1 MNKTSTLNLI
11 IGPMFSGKTS
21 ELLRIAK
28 RLKSI
33 NLKVLLLNYY
43 EDKRYSNTLMATH
56 DNETIPCKFIAHFDN
71 IEYDDYDI
79 ICINEAQFFTKL
91 IPFCK
96 KVLKDNKSLYVS
108 GLDGDFKQEKFG
120 EILDLIPLAD
130 SITKLHAF
138 CKICQDGTP
147 AHFTKRLVSNK
158 QQKLIGVDEYIP
170 VCRNHIN

>member
-1 MNKTSTLNLI
+1 
-11 IGPMFSGKTS
+11 MF
-21 ELLRIAK
+21 LLRPK
-28 RLKSI
+28 
-33 NLKVLLLNYY
+33 NLFHK
-43 EDKRYSNTLMATH
+43 
-56 DNETIPCKFIAHFDN
+56 
-71 IEYDDYDI
+71 
-79 ICINEAQFFTKL
+79 
-91 IPFCK
+91 
-96 KVLKDNKSLYVS
+96 
-108 GLDGDFKQEKFG
+108 EKFG